1 MAALTVFKGTI
12 GETPGAVDV
21 DYQNEIRMWYGAL
34 ANIPAGWQIC
44 DGTGG
49 TPDLRGYFVKG
60 AAAGNA
66 GDDAAHGNLTH
77 THDNDVSVQTGI
89 ASPTGAGASRTSGHN
104 HIVTIDPANHE
115 PPYKH
120 LVFIMKL

>member
-1 MAALTVFKGTI
+1 MGEIINKYTIVMWFGT
-12 GETPGAVDV
+12 
-21 DYQNEIRMWYGAL
+21 L
-34 ANIPAGWQIC
+34 ATIPTGWQIC
-44 DGTGG
+44 DGTNG

-66 GDDAAHGNLTH
+66 GDDTNHGTSTH
-77 THDNDVSVQTGI
+77 GHEIDVGTNTGV
-89 ASPTGAGASRTSGHN
+89 ATQMGTGANRAGTHLHVAT
-104 HIVTIDPANHE
+104 TDTPNHE

>member
-1 MAALTVFKGTI
+1 MCHGQGGSVLA
-12 GETPGAVDV
+12 GETIDKYTIV
-21 DYQNEIRMWYGAL
+21 MWYGTL
-34 ANIPAGWQIC
+34 ATIPTGWVLC
-44 DGTGG
+44 DGTAD

-66 GDDAAHGNLTH
+66 GDNTAHGNLTH
-77 THDNDVSVQTGI
+77 LHTGETSIKTGVVSFQIGTTVAATQSHFHALETD
-89 ASPTGAGASRTSGHN
+89 SQ
-104 HIVTIDPANHE
+104 NHE